1 MSRKKID
8 NQSYFLNDLQKLLTL
23 KESNW
28 FWKYRLLKFYK
39 QKLIIRYE

>member
-1 MSRKKID
+1 MGRKKID

-23 KESNW
+23 QEINW
-28 FWKYRLLKFYK
+28 FWKYLSLKFYK